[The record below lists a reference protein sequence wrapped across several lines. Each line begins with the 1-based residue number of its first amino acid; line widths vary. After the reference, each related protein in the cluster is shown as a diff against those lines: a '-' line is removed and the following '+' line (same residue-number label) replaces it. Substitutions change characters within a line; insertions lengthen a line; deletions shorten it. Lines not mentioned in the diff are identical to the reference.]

1 MLICTSLTIKLAAG
15 IGTGTTD
22 CVTNTASKEIS
33 TVGLCV
39 GYSRVPARMQ
49 KR

>member
-1 MLICTSLTIKLAAG
+1 MLICTSLTIKLTAG
-15 IGTGTTD
+15 VGAGTTG
-22 CVTNTASKEIS
+22 CITSTASKEIK

-39 GYSRVPARMQ
+39 GFSRVPARIQ